1 MPPMSDTPFQLRD
14 YVIHKRIEVVG
25 MVVFVDKK
33 RGEYRVCVDEDMPVE
48 HWGFAEVD
56 LFKKA
61 ADT

>member
-1 MPPMSDTPFQLRD
+1 MPPMSDALFQLRD

-48 HWGFAEVD
+48 NWSFAEVE

-61 ADT
+61 DS